1 VSGKAL
7 RNKEKKLGE
16 GWLLAW
22 TRLTA
27 SSRRYSGHSMPS
39 QRQIT
44 GRGQPMGLL
53 LQLYCVT
60 DPGRRTKCMCLLDRK
75 YPSESE

>member
-1 VSGKAL
+1 MSGKAL
-7 RNKEKKLGE
+7 RNKEKRLGE

-27 SSRRYSGHSMPS
+27 SSRRYSRHSIPS
-39 QRQIT
+39 QT
-44 GRGQPMGLL
+44 NGRGQPMGFL

-75 YPSESE
+75 YPAESE